1 MKRAGIWISVIIL
14 FLVVITLVSY
24 FFLPGIIEA
33 KISEYFY
40 ENIGYPLK
48 VDVELPVSFI
58 FTGRV
63 KSARL
68 FLPTFQLNGLI
79 IRQFD
84 LKAEDINISVFKT
97 LLGRPQV
104 DSIGKIEGTAIILPA
119 DINDFFEVRNMNYTV
134 EIKDNEIYVTTNR
147 QGPGEIVVSG
157 KFNIESGVVYF
168 EPENLVKPKL
178 LSVLVR
184 TDIWKNVNFS
194 FDLAPADS
202 VFEFDRIF
210 IGRDKLVIYFTPKKT
225 LLNDVFK
232 ETD

>member
-225 LLNDVFK
+225 LLDDVFK